1 MLKSLLKEPL
11 RDEAC
16 LSLNKSGVP
25 KSCIALDLEKFL
37 YKLGFGTRSETR
49 NVELESSLKH
59 NIFRVVKLKKP
70 FRLKHPLIFQ

>member
-25 KSCIALDLEKFL
+25 KSCIVLDLEKFL

-49 NVELESSLKH
+49 M
-59 NIFRVVKLKKP
+59 
-70 FRLKHPLIFQ
+70 